1 MTDKNIWYLPG
12 PFHRYEDD
20 VKALA
25 KKAGLRIID
34 ASVTESRDNEA
45 DNPPKAKLK
54 PEYAGAEVAAET
66 NPAKMGVAELREW
79 LTAQGFE
86 FDPKAP
92 KADLVKLIPAE

>member
-25 KKAGLRIID
+25 KQAGLRIID

-45 DNPPKAKLK
+45 ESPPKAKLK
-54 PEYAGAEVAAET
+54 AEYADDSAET
-66 NPAKMGVAELREW
+66 SPAKLGVAELREW
-79 LTAQGFE
+79 LTAQGVE

>member
-1 MTDKNIWYLPG
+1 MMTDKNIWYLPG

-45 DNPPKAKLK
+45 ESPPTAKLK
-54 PEYAGAEVAAET
+54 AEYAEADAET
-66 NPAKMGVAELREW
+66 IPAKMGVAELREW
-79 LTAQGFE
+79 LTAQGVE